1 MVTGLVLDDA
11 GFEILAEGRRIGPRR
26 RLTDDDGA
34 LLRALADRYVQAVHA
49 HAGDATF
56 VALGRDLYAW
66 LDGDQA
72 QLSDLLTQVRAPAT
86 FEVRAPK
93 DPPDQVWAVL
103 RAPFEVLARP
113 QGGFLAEDALIRF
126 EVVRRLGRAET
137 PPALD
142 DHRLGLMFMASS
154 PRGQFELDFEAEE
167 TAILDAVGDTR
178 VDLVV
183 EDTGDPEQLGHRLAD
198 LGGMPVVHLSCHGV
212 NNWRASADAPGVPVL
227 MMEDEV
233 GDGRPTSAP
242 ELVRL
247 FSTLP
252 RLVFVSACLTATGA
266 DARGHLPAGEG
277 RRDLV
282 LEPDDATA
290 VIAHSMS
297 TGLITAGIPAVIGWD
312 GSVTD
317 VAATLFAEELYR
329 RLGARADLAV
339 AVGDARRALLAQTH
353 AEVRADWH
361 LARIW
366 LGPTG
371 GGPVV
376 AGKRKRTLVSADHGT
391 KTFLDKKKQ
400 HVPVAAPGMFVG
412 RRRELRRSLLTL
424 RDTDRAGVLLHGQG
438 RLGKSSLAARI
449 ADRLN
454 DRAVAVVFGDY
465 TALGVL
471 DAIAAAVTTNRDARE
486 LIERR
491 LPGVRDRPETLEALL
506 IDLVSGPCAQSGT
519 GQRPLLLIVDDLEQ
533 ILEAHPTGDHRIS
546 AAHAPVI
553 AAILRAFDPDET
565 DSRLLFTSRFRFAVN
580 GLETRLEPIQLEPL
594 SEASQR
600 KLSTRQKALTTD
612 DLRASRKDLA
622 RRAVEVSHGNPGL
635 QDLIALRLVYS
646 DEVDESRAENVV
658 AGMES
663 YLSQGDLPSDTEVRG
678 FLENLAL
685 DSLID
690 LAGSDN
696 IALVR
701 ALTLFDLPIPEPVLE
716 VLASR
721 TGGAPDRLR
730 ALGLVD
736 VFADVYRP
744 DQPASAANSLTAGR
758 LAPLTEKERA
768 ETATVAASPL
778 HSAWGGVAGRRY
790 RDPVLALQLT
800 RLGLLADDPVIV
812 AANASYGVVELRT
825 GRASDALDLGQ
836 EAVALLDRCAMPVP
850 VSLLRHVADAAL
862 AGGHGDI
869 GDALLER
876 AAANGDGAEEASS
889 DEDRL
894 EDARVLVEQARR
906 LLARGELDRAERSAQ
921 QAFQLFTTAGSE
933 HEAAISQ
940 GVIADSRY
948 RRGEYNE
955 ALRIRREVELPV
967 YERLGETRQIAV
979 TWAEIAD
986 VLFQQ
991 REFDEAL
998 RIRREVALPV
1008 FERLGETRE
1017 IAMIWGRI
1025 ADVLYQQNKF
1035 DEALRIRREIQLPV
1049 SERLGESREVAIIW
1063 GKIADILLERAE
1075 FDEALRIRREVQL
1088 PVLEGLGET
1097 REIAL
1102 VWSGIADVLSELGDH
1117 TEALRIRREVELP
1130 VYQRIGDLNSTAV
1143 TWEEIAQILEQRG
1156 EWEEALRIRREIRM
1170 PILDRLGDVRA
1181 AADTLSKIADT
1192 LYEHGELDEAMRIR
1206 QDIELPMRES
1216 IDDPLGIAVID
1227 MAVARMALKRGNPR
1241 SARDRLTKAFL
1252 TFDRFG
1258 HSGGVAYIGTLLAR
1272 MVARDDPENARVLLR
1287 KSLAAAIEIGAV
1299 ELEGEIRGLL
1309 AEIAS

>member
-26 RLTDDDGA
+26 RLTDDDEA
-34 LLRALADRYVQAVHA
+34 RLRAFADRYVQAVHA

-56 VALGRDLYAW
+56 VALGRELYAW

-93 DPPDQVWAVL
+93 DPPDRVWAVL

-113 QGGFLAEDALIRF
+113 QGGFLAEDALLRF

-212 NNWRASADAPGVPVL
+212 NNWRAGADAPGVPVL

-242 ELVRL
+242 DLVRL
-247 FSTLP
+247 FSALP

-282 LEPDDATA
+282 LEPEDATG

-339 AVGDARRALLAQTH
+339 AVGDARRALLAQTQ

-376 AGKRKRTLVSADHGT
+376 AGKRKRTLVSAVHGT
-391 KTFLDKKKQ
+391 KTFLDKKNQ

-424 RDTDRAGVLLHGQG
+424 RNADRAGVLLHGQG

-491 LPGVRDRPETLEALL
+491 LPEVRDRPETLEALL

-533 ILEAHPTGDHRIS
+533 ILEPNSAGDHRVS

-553 AAILRAFDPDET
+553 AAILRAFAPDET

-612 DLRASRKDLA
+612 DLRTSRKDLA
-622 RRAVEVSHGNPGL
+622 RRAVTVSHGNPGL

-646 DEVDESRAENVV
+646 DQVDESRAENVV

-663 YLSQGDLPSDTEVRG
+663 YLSRGDLPSDTVVRG

-685 DSLID
+685 DALID

-701 ALTLFDLPIPEPVLE
+701 ALTLFDLPIPDPVLE

-721 TGGAPDRLR
+721 TGGASDRLR

-736 VFADVYRP
+736 VFADIYRP

-778 HSAWGGVAGRRY
+778 HTAWGGVAGGRY
-790 RDPVLALQLT
+790 RDPVVALQLT

-812 AANASYGVVELRT
+812 AANASHGVVELRT

-876 AAANGDGAEEASS
+876 AAANGVGAEEASS
-889 DEDRL
+889 DEGRL

-921 QAFQLFTTAGSE
+921 QASQLFTTAGSE

-955 ALRIRREVELPV
+955 ALR
-967 YERLGETRQIAV
+967 
-979 TWAEIAD
+979 
-986 VLFQQ
+986 
-991 REFDEAL
+991 
-998 RIRREVALPV
+998 
-1008 FERLGETRE
+1008 
-1017 IAMIWGRI
+1017 
-1025 ADVLYQQNKF
+1025 
-1035 DEALRIRREIQLPV
+1035 
-1049 SERLGESREVAIIW
+1049 S
-1063 GKIADILLERAE
+1063 
-1075 FDEALRIRREVQL
+1075 RREVQL

-1143 TWEEIAQILEQRG
+1143 TWEEIAQILEQQG

-1181 AADTLSKIADT
+1181 AADTLSRIADT

-1206 QDIELPMRES
+1206 QDVELPMRES

-1227 MAVARMALKRGNPR
+1227 MAVARMALQRGALGPPR
-1241 SARDRLTKAFL
+1241 TA
-1252 TFDRFG
+1252 
-1258 HSGGVAYIGTLLAR
+1258 
-1272 MVARDDPENARVLLR
+1272 
-1287 KSLAAAIEIGAV
+1287 
-1299 ELEGEIRGLL
+1299 
-1309 AEIAS
+1309 

>member
-26 RLTDDDGA
+26 RITADDGA

-49 HAGDATF
+49 NAGDATF
-56 VALGRDLYAW
+56 VALGRDLFAW

-72 QLSDLLTQVRAPAT
+72 QLGDLLTQVRAPAT

-113 QGGFLAEDALIRF
+113 EGGFLAEDALLRF
-126 EVVRRLGRAET
+126 EVVRRLGRAEA
-137 PPALD
+137 PPPLD

-242 ELVRL
+242 DLVRL
-247 FSTLP
+247 FSTPP

-290 VIAHSMS
+290 VIAHSMA

-400 HVPVAAPGMFVG
+400 HVPVAAPNMFVG

-424 RDTDRAGVLLHGQG
+424 RNDDYAGVLLHGQG

-471 DAIAAAVTTNRDARE
+471 DAIAAAVTTNREARE
-486 LIERR
+486 LIEHR
-491 LPGVRDRPETLEALL
+491 LPEVRDRPETLEALL
-506 IDLVSGPCAQSGT
+506 IDLVSGPCAQSGP
-519 GQRPLLLIVDDLEQ
+519 GRRPLLLIVDDLEQ
-533 ILEAHPTGDHRIS
+533 ILEANPAGDHRVS

-565 DSRLLFTSRFRFAVN
+565 DSRLLVTSRFRFSLN
-580 GLETRLEPIQLEPL
+580 GLESRLEPIQLEPL
-594 SEASQR
+594 SDASQR
-600 KLSTRQKALTTD
+600 KLSTRQKALTSEGI
-612 DLRASRKDLA
+612 RVARKELA
-622 RRAVEVSHGNPGL
+622 RRAVAVSHGNPGL
-635 QDLIALRLVYS
+635 QDLIGLRLVYS
-646 DEVDESRAENVV
+646 DQVDETRAGNVLD
-658 AGMES
+658 GMET
-663 YLSQGDLPSDTEVRG
+663 YLARGDLPSDAEVRR
-678 FLENLAL
+678 FLEALAL
-685 DSLID
+685 DALID
-690 LAGSDN
+690 LAGPGN
-696 IALVR
+696 IGLLR
-701 ALTLFDLPIPEPVLE
+701 ALTLFDLPVPAKVTTC
-716 VLASR
+716 LAGR
-721 TGGAPDRLR
+721 TGGSLDRLR
-730 ALGLVD
+730 ALGLADTFPD
-736 VFADVYRP
+736 VFRP
-744 DQPASAANSLTAGR
+744 DQSASAANGLVVGR
-758 LAPLTEKERA
+758 LVPLSEAERV
-768 ETATVAASPL
+768 ETATVVASL
-778 HSAWGGVAGRRY
+778 LYDAWGGADARKL
-790 RDPVLALQLT
+790 RDPLMASQLA
-800 RLGLLADDPVIV
+800 RLGLLADDPEIIT
-812 AANASYGVVELRT
+812 ASAV
-825 GRASDALDLGQ
+825 DALFEMRGNHAG
-836 EAVALLDRCAMPVP
+836 EACRFGLDAIALLDRHGRPAPIM
-850 VSLLRHVADAAL
+850 LLRRVAAAALSDGRGEVADV
-862 AGGHGDI
+862 
-869 GDALLER
+869 LLER
-876 AAANGDGAEEASS
+876 AVSEAGSGDLDDEDPLEIARVIDEQAHRLIALGELERGEAGLRHSYELLTANGAEYEATVVQGSI
-889 DEDRL
+889 
-894 EDARVLVEQARR
+894 ARVLT
-906 LLARGELDRAERSAQ
+906 S
-921 QAFQLFTTAGSE
+921 
-933 HEAAISQ
+933 
-940 GVIADSRY
+940 
-948 RRGEYNE
+948 RGEYEEALRIHRDVQLPVYTRLGESREIAATWGSIADILYRQGQDDE

-967 YERLGETRQIAV
+967 YERLGES
-979 TWAEIAD
+979 
-986 VLFQQ
+986 
-991 REFDEAL
+991 
-998 RIRREVALPV
+998 REVAV
-1008 FERLGETRE
+1008 T
-1017 IAMIWGRI
+1017 WGRI
-1025 ADVLYQQNKF
+1025 ADILFERGEYDEVLRIHREIQQPVYERLGESRESAASWGRVAHVAVRRGDF
-1035 DEALRIRREIQLPV
+1035 DEALRIRREIQLPIF
-1049 SERLGESREVAIIW
+1049 ERLR
-1063 GKIADILLERAE
+1063 
-1075 FDEALRIRREVQL
+1075 
-1088 PVLEGLGET
+1088 ET

-1102 VWSGIADVLSELGDH
+1102 TWSGIADVLSEQGED
-1117 TEALRIRREVELP
+1117 
-1130 VYQRIGDLNSTAV
+1130 
-1143 TWEEIAQILEQRG
+1143 EEE
-1156 EWEEALRIRREIRM
+1156 LRIRREIEL
-1170 PILDRLGDVRA
+1170 PIYERIGDLYSAAITWGQIATILSRRGDHEEAVRIRRDHQLPLRERLGEPKAIAGARVDVAMAELALGNPKSAIDHLMEAFPLVIRAGDAAGIVDVGIGLGVLLSRDAPDLARA
-1181 AADTLSKIADT
+1181 A
-1192 LYEHGELDEAMRIR
+1192 
-1206 QDIELPMRES
+1206 
-1216 IDDPLGIAVID
+1216 
-1227 MAVARMALKRGNPR
+1227 
-1241 SARDRLTKAFL
+1241 
-1252 TFDRFG
+1252 FDR
-1258 HSGGVAYIGTLLAR
+1258 A
-1272 MVARDDPENARVLLR
+1272 
-1287 KSLAAAIEIGAV
+1287 LAAAVEIGDDQVVAQIM
-1299 ELEGEIRGLL
+1299 EFLKDSGL
-1309 AEIAS
+1309 ADGS